1 MKPLYRK
8 GLWIRFRNTVNYQWT
23 IFKHQ
28 WPIRIASSLSP
39 PHSIPSKQNWIKF
52 TRKRKREKDRYTERK
67 SFQFSVRDFF
77 HSRCFEKNCDLIFFF
92 LIDIWLFNNINE
104 DEKEPQRSIHRHI
117 HLFKSTFLKKQNIK
131 CNFIF
136 IVIPTC
142 SYIFIWV
149 FNKFFNAYIFV

>member
-1 MKPLYRK
+1 M
-8 GLWIRFRNTVNYQWT
+8 NYFQT
-23 IFKHQ
+23 SVTYTYCFF
-28 WPIRIASSLSP
+28 SFSP
-39 PHSIPSKQNWIKF
+39 SFYSKQTKLNQVYSQEK
-52 TRKRKREKDRYTERK
+52 KRERQIYREEVFPIFGSGLF
-67 SFQFSVRDFF
+67 SFKMFWKELRSY
-77 HSRCFEKNCDLIFFF
+77 FFF

-136 IVIPTC
+136 TVIPTC